1 MEQIGPYKI
10 LKRLGGGGFGEV
22 WLGESPLRQVAIKVF
37 NPKDE
42 NLIAF
47 ATSSNTE
54 GLDVLRTR
62 FLNEAKILAQ
72 LESNANIVSVYEFGE
87 LDDGSPYYTMA
98 YLPRSLTELLGKD
111 VYDAAAVAELPE
123 NERPR
128 ALPLNDALSYLTQL
142 LSGLSAAHAQG
153 LVHRDI
159 KPSNVMLGDDNQI
172 RLVDFGIA
180 KAPDGQHSTVSQ
192 LGMGSRNYMA
202 PEQRESAKHVD
213 ARADV
218 FAVGTLAYRMITGR
232 LPTGRFADPNVLVP
246 ELSSTISDLIVRC
259 LSEDKVQR
267 PTDGA
272 DLAKQF
278 NAASSRQNSVD
289 ENATGTWVGDAGES
303 TIRDELKPLRSQI
316 EKVLLEEGEIP
327 EEEHAALRTMAMIVD
342 LGDDE
347 LDELIEATTNEL
359 QGKLKPIQNL
369 RRAIAAKVA
378 TDDVTERDREI
389 FLSMAAQVG
398 WSEKK
403 VESLLK
409 RSEKSEPPKQ
419 TELHA
424 EETVEPSAPHQPQA
438 EVKPLVEAED
448 QKEQPQ
454 SQNRSWGVWV
464 LLMLILAGGGYGYS
478 VYIDQQEQEQERI
491 ALERA
496 AEQRAKAARLKQ
508 QDDEAWRKAES
519 VNTVASYHTYMK
531 EAFSTA
537 PRKLEAKSLIRK
549 LEFAAAEVEEQ
560 RRVAT
565 IEANEKAEAERQRLA
580 KLESDRKA
588 KLERERLAKLESARK
603 EAAEKLAA
611 QRCDVC
617 PEMVLIPAGSFR
629 MGDLSGGGASDAK
642 PVHRVEVKAFALGKT
657 EVTFAEY
664 DAFARATNRELPS
677 DNGWGR
683 GTHPVINVSWNDATA
698 YVEWLSKKTGKS
710 YRLPGESEWEYAA
723 RAGSTT
729 KYSFGNSE
737 RELCRYAN
745 HADTSTDYDWRNE
758 SCSDGVGKQTAP
770 VGSYEMNAFGLHD
783 MDGNVWEWT
792 QDCWNGSYSG
802 APSDGEAWTRGDC
815 DRRVLRGGS
824 WYNGPGGLRSAIR
837 LRFPAS
843 NRFTDNGFRVAQDL

>member
-629 MGDLSGGGASDAK
+629 MGDLSGGGASTAK

-783 MDGNVWEWT
+783 MHGNVWEWT

-824 WYNGPGGLRSAIR
+824 WSGVPGNLRSAFRYWSTASIR
-837 LRFPAS
+837 NDGS
-843 NRFTDNGFRVAQDL
+843 GFRVAQDL